1 MAETITELSSPA
13 EGTGARVTI
22 AATGLLL
29 VGFLVAHLGGVA
41 LALVDPALFES
52 GATVLHRVPG
62 GTALELALAAI
73 AAGHAVLAVR
83 KTVRNRRAVGPQ
95 APSLR
100 RSRRAAAGAGEALAA
115 AAARWAPWSGALLLA
130 FLAVHLLQL
139 RWHRPP
145 AGAELAALQAVL
157 LSPWNQ
163 LLYGAAGIAA
173 GLHLLHGL
181 EGAHRSLGWLEPS
194 RRELLR
200 QGGRLLALLVGG
212 GFSLVALALGLGLD
226 LGLPEV
232 LR

>member
-1 MAETITELSSPA
+1 MATQLGSA
-13 EGTGARVTI
+13 GEGAGARVVI
-22 AATGLLL
+22 AATGLVL
-29 VGFLVAHLGGVA
+29 VLFLVLHLGGVA
-41 LALVDPALFES
+41 LALGDPAGFETW
-52 GATVLHRVPG
+52 AAALHQLPG
-62 GTALELALAAI
+62 GTALELALAAA

-83 KTVRNRRAVGPQ
+83 KAVHNRRAVGPQ

-100 RSRRAAAGAGEALAA
+100 RSRRAAAGPAEALAA

-157 LSPWNQ
+157 FSPWNQ
-163 LLYGAAGIAA
+163 LLYAAAGIAA

-181 EGAHRSLGWLEPS
+181 EGAHRSLGWLEPA
-194 RRELLR
+194 RRDLLR

-212 GFSLVALALGLGLD
+212 GFSLLALALGLGLG